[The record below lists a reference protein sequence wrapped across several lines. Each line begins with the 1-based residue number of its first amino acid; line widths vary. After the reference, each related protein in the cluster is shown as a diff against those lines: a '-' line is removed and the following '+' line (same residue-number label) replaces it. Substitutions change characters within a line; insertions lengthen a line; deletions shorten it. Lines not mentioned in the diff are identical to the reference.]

1 MAVQASHYI
10 LIVDDNPQMGR
21 LTEEVLRSQGYE
33 VALVYDGRSA
43 LDSIAVRRPDL
54 ILSDGRMPRMSGW
67 ALCAEIRRV
76 EQGARLP
83 FVLFS
88 AAACDDY
95 ERDWQQAGVDAYI
108 EKPFRSA
115 ELLELVESF
124 LRPHGSS
131 RAPQSSTFHEG
142 VRQTA

>member
-1 MAVQASHYI
+1 MDTEPSSYI

-43 LDSIAVRRPDL
+43 LASISARRPDL
-54 ILSDGRMPRMSGW
+54 VLSDGRMPRMSGW
-67 ALCAEIRRV
+67 ALCAELRRT

-115 ELLELVESF
+115 ELIELVATF
-124 LRPHGSS
+124 LRPLGTP
-131 RAPQSSTFHEG
+131 AITQSPTFD
-142 VRQTA
+142 

>member
-1 MAVQASHYI
+1 MTSAPASYI

-43 LDSIAVRRPDL
+43 LESIASRRPDL
-54 ILSDGRMPRMSGW
+54 VLSDGRMPRMSGW
-67 ALCAEIRRV
+67 QLCAELRRG
-76 EQGARLP
+76 ERGARLP

-95 ERDWQQAGVDAYI
+95 ERDWQDAGVDAYI

-115 ELLELVESF
+115 ELLQLVASI
-124 LRPHGSS
+124 LRPGGVTGAVNSS
-131 RAPQSSTFHEG
+131 VST
-142 VRQTA
+142 RN